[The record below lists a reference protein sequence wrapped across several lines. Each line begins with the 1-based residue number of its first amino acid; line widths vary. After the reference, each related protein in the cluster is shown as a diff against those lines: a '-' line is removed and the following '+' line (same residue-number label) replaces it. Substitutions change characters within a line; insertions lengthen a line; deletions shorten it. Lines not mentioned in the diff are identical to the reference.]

1 MEVVVVVVVPS
12 RFVVSI
18 RGKAMLEKSRSQLEF
33 VEQDSVIWRQA
44 ESRSRGFGWNLDGVN
59 FVEGR

>member
-1 MEVVVVVVVPS
+1 MVGVPS

-44 ESRSRGFGWNLDGVN
+44 ESRSRGFGWNLGWRK
-59 FVEGR
+59 FRGRSVIQK